1 MLTIHAFRPEAQC
14 DYSGRAG
21 EAVEISTA
29 DGSIQHAVI
38 SLPELG
44 KLLRF
49 RHRQQER
56 QAGGAKPAS
65 TVTKSAT

>member
-1 MLTIHAFRPEAQC
+1 MLTIHAFRSEAEC

-29 DGSIQHAVI
+29 DGSIQRAVI
-38 SLPELG
+38 SLAELG

-56 QAGGAKPAS
+56 QAGGAKPAPNG
-65 TVTKSAT
+65 TKPAT